1 MGVTSGPRLASTDSL
16 VLSLDAMS
24 AKSFAGE
31 PTSNLCTSHISD
43 GAIAF
48 GAAGTNSPMGLT
60 VTAEYATETPFGN
73 TAYKL
78 TFAAGGSYGTGYAAE
93 RATTSSWTVDKAKTY
108 SYGIWIAFNNDYCKY
123 RFEVVGAIYSYITGS
138 NGMATFHGVGGKAY
152 IDAGGKRWYH
162 YGRTAQ
168 SIGSSGSASEF
179 WTIFRNTATLAEEC
193 TLWVCGPQFEEG
205 SSFTPFTSTSR
216 SATAAWKDVSGK
228 GNHGTFS
235 ADDFGNADDVSL
247 YKKGQILLPTS
258 TDNIVTSPA
267 AINFD
272 GTNDYVSTSGGD
284 YSLSGDQTFEVW
296 FQIKGGPDSPA
307 GILVQHDHAVPAN
320 FGINHVGSNKLGPSI
335 SYTDGSREYDSKTT
349 TTTFSHDTLYHV
361 ALVYHSSANKIIWYV
376 NGEEDK
382 QYTLSKTPAF
392 GAEPFALGRWST
404 TYNDYYFDGHIYKAS
419 VYAIALSHVQIRQ
432 NFNQQRSR
440 FGK

>member
-1 MGVTSGPRLASTDSL
+1 M
-16 VLSLDAMS
+16 
-24 AKSFAGE
+24 
-31 PTSNLCTSHISD
+31 
-43 GAIAF
+43 
-48 GAAGTNSPMGLT
+48 
-60 VTAEYATETPFGN
+60 
-73 TAYKL
+73 
-78 TFAAGGSYGTGYAAE
+78 
-93 RATTSSWTVDKAKTY
+93 
-108 SYGIWIAFNNDYCKY
+108 
-123 RFEVVGAIYSYITGS
+123 
-138 NGMATFHGVGGKAY
+138 
-152 IDAGGKRWYH
+152 
-162 YGRTAQ
+162 
-168 SIGSSGSASEF
+168 
-179 WTIFRNTATLAEEC
+179 
-193 TLWVCGPQFEEG
+193 
-205 SSFTPFTSTSR
+205 
-216 SATAAWKDVSGK
+216 
-228 GNHGTFS
+228 
-235 ADDFGNADDVSL
+235 
-247 YKKGQILLPTS
+247 PTS

-272 GTNDYVSTSGGD
+272 GTNDYVYTSSN

-404 TYNDYYFDGHIYKAS
+404 TYNNYYFDGHIYKAS
-419 VYAIALSHVQIRQ
+419 VYAAALSHVQIRQ